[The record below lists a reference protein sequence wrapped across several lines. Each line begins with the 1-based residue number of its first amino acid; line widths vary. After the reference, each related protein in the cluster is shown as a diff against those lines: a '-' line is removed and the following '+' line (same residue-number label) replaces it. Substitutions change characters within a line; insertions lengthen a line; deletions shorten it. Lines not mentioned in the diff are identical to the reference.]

1 MTKQFDSQSIDAYQ
15 ARFTGKFDLEYSEGD
30 GMDYGDQV
38 MFVVYGNVSKS
49 GISTDRKTGDMIRTN
64 TVAITDAVPFEK
76 GDLETTLIQRFVNS
90 IGLDLEEFDIDDS
103 DCEDDAEVS
112 DPVLNA
118 LAFELANEETDEDG
132 IIVNF

>member
-76 GDLETTLIQRFVNS
+76 GDLVTLKSSTSTIAIVRTTQRYQTQF
-90 IGLDLEEFDIDDS
+90 
-103 DCEDDAEVS
+103 
-112 DPVLNA
+112 
-118 LAFELANEETDEDG
+118 
-132 IIVNF
+132 